1 MIINFAD
8 KRTATIWDGF
18 REPSLPIEIQE
29 TARRKLRMINN
40 AFSLNDLSVPPSN
53 HLEKLRGNLAGC
65 YSIRINRQWRIV
77 FEWVGRDAANVHII
91 DYHT

>member
-8 KRTATIWDGF
+8 KRTAAIWDGY
-18 REPSLPIEIQE
+18 RAPGLPIEIQE

-53 HLEKLRGNLAGC
+53 HLEKLKGGLAGC
-65 YSIRINRQWRIV
+65 YSIRVNRQWRIV
-77 FEWVGRDAANVHII
+77 FKWVGRDAVDVHII
-91 DYHT
+91 DYH